1 MATIWIEKN
10 VSAGRVTTVDHYP
23 LWTAKGDTW
32 EWIGDPVGV
41 GSVDKTNSIMNFRFR
56 FNNLADYIKFYCT
69 ASDANVMFR
78 VYLNGGLVGEA
89 DKTVT
94 TEENI
99 DLQVDIKGKGF
110 SSGEGEISVKAS
122 GNYTIK
128 GDTMKCMAFYVAGFT
143 EATPPDT
150 TFTEVGVS

>member
-1 MATIWIEKN
+1 MATWTEHN
-10 VSAGRVTTVDHYP
+10 VSAGQVTTVDHYP

-32 EWIGDPVGV
+32 QWIGDPTGG
-41 GSVDKTNSIMNFRFR
+41 GSVSRANNIMNFRFR
-56 FNNLADYIKFYCT
+56 FNNLADYIRFYCT
-69 ASDANVMFR
+69 ASDANVIFR

-128 GDTMKCMAFYVAGFT
+128 ADTMKVMAFYIAGWT
-143 EATPPDT
+143 QHSPPATT
-150 TFTEVGVS
+150 WTQHEIT